1 MTVAEFSS
9 LDERDATAVLEWRFS
24 QLARSGYGI
33 EEAIALAAHTDVDL
47 HRAAD
52 LVARGCPPSLALRI
66 LL

>member
-1 MTVAEFSS
+1 MTVAEI
-9 LDERDATAVLEWRFS
+9 TAPYEQEAVVVLEWRFT
-24 QLARSGYGI
+24 QLARSGYA
-33 EEAIALAAHTDVDL
+33 ECDALALAARADVDL

>member
-1 MTVAEFSS
+1 MTVAEFIA
-9 LDERDATAVLEWRFS
+9 LDDPEATEVLEWRVS

-33 EEAIALAAHTDVDL
+33 EDAIALAGRTDIDL

-52 LVARGCPPSLALRI
+52 LLARGCPPSLALRI